1 LAESFKA
8 IRFGGVISQ
17 IGMLPAK
24 GEFERVDA
32 SVRAIQTQGILRG
45 ILVGGRDVF
54 EDLVRGLERGRWHP
68 VVDRVFDFE
77 EAREAFDYLEVSI
90 SVTFAD

>member
-8 IRFGGVISQ
+8 IRFGRIISQ
-17 IGMLPAK
+17 IGMLPGK

-54 EDLVRGLERGRWHP
+54 EDLMRELDRGPRHP
-68 VVDRVFDFE
+68 VVDRVTG
-77 EAREAFDYLEVSI
+77 VW
-90 SVTFAD
+90 V